1 MWNWRNRKILAK
13 RKKTNQE
20 TNLNSIEQTDG
31 EEGMGRRDGGK
42 QAMGIKECP
51 DYAHPG
57 VVQSAESLFCSR
69 ETNIT
74 LYVNK
79 LEF

>member
-31 EEGMGRRDGGK
+31 GGVGRRDGGK
-42 QAMGIKECP
+42 QVMGIKECP
-51 DYAHPG
+51 DYAQPG
-57 VVQSAESLFCSR
+57 VIQSAESLFCSR